1 MSGKDFNDQN
11 DPRWK
16 WRCRLQDLGQE
27 ARGCRQSV
35 MDLGIKL
42 EMLGII
48 LLVLVNIFL
57 SCTYFYPIRKLGVLG
72 IMRESVLFERR

>member
-1 MSGKDFNDQN
+1 
-11 DPRWK
+11 
-16 WRCRLQDLGQE
+16 
-27 ARGCRQSV
+27 